1 MIVFAIIRG
10 RMNKMI
16 KREIED
22 EIRKRIGKGKTIVI
36 YGARQVGKTT
46 LLQQI
51 FGKDEPNDDILW
63 LNGDDEATLQMFEV
77 ASAKAYEPLFARYKT
92 VIIDEAQRIP
102 NIGLKLK
109 ILHDNFGKT
118 TQFVATGSSSFDLA
132 NKINEPMTG
141 RTWTYWLPSLSV
153 KELSDYYGPFDVM
166 TNLDNRLIYGTY
178 PGVVTDM
185 QNAREIL
192 DGLAT
197 SNLYRDVLTYGEIIK
212 TDKLSV
218 ILKALA
224 LQVGNQVSMTELA
237 SLVELD
243 RKTVDKYIALLEQSF
258 IVFRLHSYAK
268 NMRNE
273 LKFSQKIYFYD
284 VGIRNALI
292 QDYAPLAARND
303 VGALFENYVVAE
315 LVKKYRHDNV
325 YFWRNN
331 HQQEIDFIVQE
342 NGKLHAYEAKYN
354 EKKSAKIPGVFERE
368 YQPASY
374 TVINRENYW
383 RVLGE

>member
-1 MIVFAIIRG
+1 MD
-10 RMNKMI
+10 KLI

-22 EIRKRIGKGKTIVI
+22 SIRKHLNTGKTIVL

-51 FGKDEPNDDILW
+51 FGKDIPNDGILW
-63 LNGDDEATLQMFEV
+63 LNGDSDSTLQLFEV
-77 ASAKAYEPLFARYKT
+77 TSAKAYEPLFARYKT

-109 ILHDNFGKT
+109 VLHDNFGKT
-118 TQFVATGSSSFDLA
+118 TQFVVTGSSSFDLA
-132 NKINEPMTG
+132 NKIVEPMTG

-153 KELSDYYGPFDVM
+153 RELSDYYGPFDVM

-185 QNAREIL
+185 ANAQETL
-192 DGLAT
+192 NELAT

-212 TDKLSV
+212 TDKLRN
-218 ILKALA
+218 ILEVLA
-224 LQVGNQVSMTELA
+224 LQVGNQVNMTELA

-243 RKTVDKYIALLEQSF
+243 RKTVDKYISLLEQSF
-258 IVFRLHSYAK
+258 VIFRLRSYAK

-273 LKFSQKIYFYD
+273 LKFAQKIYFYD

-292 QDYAPLAARND
+292 QDYTPIGFRSD
-303 VGALFENYVVAE
+303 VGALFENYIVAE
-315 LVKKYRHDNV
+315 LKKKYHHNNIF
-325 YFWRNN
+325 FWRNN
-331 HQQEIDFIVQE
+331 HQQEIDFIVRE
-342 NGKLHAYEAKYN
+342 NGRLYAFEAKYN
-354 EKKSAKIPGVFERE
+354 EKKKARIPGVFERE
-368 YQPASY
+368 YHPASY